1 MRRFA
6 VSSLVCIAAAAAVP
20 ALAHAGSYHV
30 YTCAVGGKQY
40 SNSAWTGAAVSGFA
54 VDTNCTAA
62 RSLIGMRIDGGKTIP
77 NGASASLAFTSPP
90 GTTIADFTVDR
101 ELDYDS
107 NPAMKDTRPLYAIYL
122 LGNTPFAG
130 AGDYDTP
137 TRDRLHALNSWYGY
151 PSNDAHLTRRTTTV
165 SQMRALDGYKGDA
178 TTMTIRVG
186 CFKRKADCSG
196 PAGARVFH
204 VLYGIDLT
212 INDPQPPA
220 PTVAAEGLLAGGPR
234 RGSDPVVMSATDNA
248 GIRRIE
254 LLDVTGVP
262 TLVGARNS
270 SCNVRLARPCPDVTR
285 ASIVPTALT
294 VGHRNLLVRTIDAG
308 GNATDRGPFP
318 VDVRTPSDRGGV
330 NGGNVSE
337 PATLR
342 ARFPKGDRRARTVR
356 YGKKVRVDRPARQRV
371 GAADHRRPDRPGDD
385 EPPPRGAGRA
395 AQDRHDERRR
405 HLRADHARE
414 RVAPARAR
422 LEGAAERRRPRRDRH
437 PDAADP
443 RRSEPARLQ
452 PQPAARP
459 PDDAARAPARARPR
473 RDRAAPGP
481 PRPAPGDTRRSPTR
495 PPASAGASRSAIASA
510 TPPRAGSGSRSG
522 RSSSP
527 TSATRSRPAT
537 RAGSTFASARSPP
550 VGSRPGVQPTEERN
564 TWRPTS

>member
-20 ALAHAGSYHV
+20 AIADAGSYHV

-40 SNSAWTGAAVSGFA
+40 SNSAWTGSAVSGFA

-77 NGASASLAFTSPP
+77 NGASASIAFTSPP

-151 PSNDAHLTRRTTTV
+151 PSNDAHLTRRTTRV

-196 PAGARVFH
+196 PSGARVFH

-262 TLVGARNS
+262 TLVGVRNS

-294 VGHRNLLVRTIDAG
+294 VGHRNLLVRTIDAA

-356 YGKKVRVDRPARQRV
+356 YGKKVRVTGRLVNASGQPITGARIDLV
-371 GAADHRRPDRPGDD
+371 TTNRRPGARAVLRKTATTSGDGTFGLTT
-385 EPPPRGAGRA
+385 RGNASRRLALGWKARLNDGVHAATDTLMLRTRAGA
-395 AQDRHDERRR
+395 S
-405 HLRADHARE
+405 LRASSRT
-414 RVAPARAR
+414 PR
-422 LEGAAERRRPRRDRH
+422 LGRRITLRG
-437 PDAADP
+437 
-443 RRSEPARLQ
+443 SL
-452 PQPAARP
+452 
-459 PDDAARAPARARPR
+459 RAPARGVTVLLQGR
-473 RDRAAPGP
+473 RAGTGRYTTFA
-481 PRPAPGDTRRSPTR
+481 DTTTR
-495 PPASAGASRSAIASA
+495 KRGRFAVGYRFRDPASRGQRFTFRAKLKPDKRYPFETGYSR
-510 TPPRAGSGSRSG
+510 RVHVRV
-522 RSSSP
+522 R
-527 TSATRSRPAT
+527 
-537 RAGSTFASARSPP
+537 
-550 VGSRPGVQPTEERN
+550 
-564 TWRPTS
+564 